1 MVSKRDLHV
10 GRAMPPPVL
19 KDGEVVSSR
28 YRVAGNKPI
37 GAGQFAEV
45 FRALDQTSDQRSPTF
60 VAIKIEREEKTTSRE
75 VRALQDLQGC
85 PGVCRLLGQ
94 GSHRN
99 QHPFIV
105 MQLGGENLADIRHT
119 RVAERRHSKSTIA
132 WIGVRVLDTLRA
144 IHARGYVH
152 RDVKPSNITVAPRG
166 SGAGSA
172 ERELLLIDLGLAKK
186 FETKEAREA
195 SARDREEGEAA
206 DERVAFRGSTTYASV
221 NAHAGIEQG
230 PRDDL
235 WSLLY
240 ALAEMHEGTL
250 PWRGLKDKGAADD
263 ESVKRS
269 THDLK
274 KKALAEPKT
283 LCPTR
288 GTPDALVRFSKR
300 LERVANAHDEPDY
313 DRLRSILQS
322 LDDRPLDWEVSG
334 GDGVSAATASG
345 AAPASYAA
353 VAGNDAAKDK
363 EPLPRTNQTL
373 PMSKVKALI
382 EHKASVPPLVQKWV
396 EKIGEEL
403 DAGHAADVVSGV
415 CAAAIETSRLEDP
428 YVEEYV
434 LRLLDEAAQA
444 GKDGRAY
451 VEDRRNKR
459 KR

>member
-1 MVSKRDLHV
+1 
-10 GRAMPPPVL
+10 MPLPVL

-28 YRVAGNKPI
+28 YRVAGDKPI

-45 FRALDQTSDQRSPTF
+45 FRALDQTGDPRSPTF
-60 VAIKIEREEKTTSRE
+60 VAIKIEREEKTTARE

-105 MQLGGENLADIRHT
+105 MQLGGDNLANIRHT
-119 RVAERRHSKSTIA
+119 RLPERRHSKSTIA

-166 SGAGSA
+166 SAGGSA
-172 ERELLLIDLGLAKK
+172 GRELLLIDLGLAKK
-186 FETKEAREA
+186 FETKEARRE
-195 SARDREEGEAA
+195 REEGEVN
-206 DERVAFRGSTTYASV
+206 DERASAFRGSTTYASV
-221 NAHAGIEQG
+221 NAHAGLEQG

-250 PWRGLKDKGAADD
+250 PWRGLKERGANDD
-263 ESVKRS
+263 DAVKRA
-269 THDLK
+269 TRELK
-274 KKALAEPKT
+274 QKAVAAPES

-288 GTPDALVRFSKR
+288 GTPSALVEFSR
-300 LERVANAHDEPDY
+300 LLQRIANAHDTPDY
-313 DRLRSILQS
+313 DSLRVALQT
-322 LDDRPLDWEVSG
+322 LDDRPLDWETGELPGADDDAKPPS
-334 GDGVSAATASG
+334 ATASD
-345 AAPASYAA
+345 AHPNAP
-353 VAGNDAAKDK
+353 
-363 EPLPRTNQTL
+363 PL

-403 DAGHAADVVSGV
+403 DAGHAAAVVSGV
-415 CAAAIETSRLEDP
+415 CAAAVETANLDDP

-434 LRLLDEAAQA
+434 LRILDDAAQA

>member
-1 MVSKRDLHV
+1 
-10 GRAMPPPVL
+10 MPPPVL

-166 SGAGSA
+166 SGAGSGT
-172 ERELLLIDLGLAKK
+172 RELLLIDLGLAKK

-263 ESVKRS
+263 ESVKRG

-274 KKALAEPKT
+274 KKALAEPD
-283 LCPTR
+283 
-288 GTPDALVRFSKR
+288 DA
-300 LERVANAHDEPDY
+300 
-313 DRLRSILQS
+313 
-322 LDDRPLDWEVSG
+322 VS
-334 GDGVSAATASG
+334 
-345 AAPASYAA
+345 
-353 VAGNDAAKDK
+353 
-363 EPLPRTNQTL
+363 
-373 PMSKVKALI
+373 
-382 EHKASVPPLVQKWV
+382 
-396 EKIGEEL
+396 
-403 DAGHAADVVSGV
+403 DAGHAR
-415 CAAAIETSRLEDP
+415 CAGAFLETPRTRRQRARRTRLRSSALDSAKLGRPTAGLGSERRRRR
-428 YVEEYV
+428 
-434 LRLLDEAAQA
+434 LRGDRERRGA
-444 GKDGRAY
+444 GELRGGGGK
-451 VEDRRNKR
+451 
-459 KR
+459 

>member
-19 KDGEVVSSR
+19 KDGDVVSSR

-60 VAIKIEREEKTTSRE
+60 VAIKIEREEKTTARE

-94 GSHRN
+94 GSHMN

-166 SGAGSA
+166 SGSGGSCG
-172 ERELLLIDLGLAKK
+172 RELLLIDLGLAKK

-195 SARDREEGEAA
+195 SQREREEGEAA

-250 PWRGLKDKGAADD
+250 PWRGLKERGATDD

-269 THDLK
+269 THEMK
-274 KKALAEPKT
+274 KKALAEPET

-288 GTPDALVRFSKR
+288 GTPDALVRFSR
-300 LERVANAHDEPDY
+300 LLERVANAHDEPDY
-313 DRLRSILQS
+313 DRLRSILLG
-322 LDDRPLDWEVSG
+322 LDDRPLDWEVDVDSQF
-334 GDGVSAATASG
+334 A
-345 AAPASYAA
+345 
-353 VAGNDAAKDK
+353 AAKDARGEK
-363 EPLPRTNQTL
+363 QRDRTKPLPL
-373 PMSKVKALI
+373 PMSKVRALI
-382 EHKASVPPLVQKWV
+382 EHKASVPALVQKWV

-403 DAGHAADVVSGV
+403 DAGHAAAVVSGV
-415 CAAAIETSRLEDP
+415 CAAAIETSQLDDP

>member
-1 MVSKRDLHV
+1 
-10 GRAMPPPVL
+10 MPPPVL

-28 YRVAGNKPI
+28 YQVAGNKPI

-60 VAIKIEREEKTTSRE
+60 VAIKIEREEKTTARE

-94 GSHRN
+94 GSHKN

-166 SGAGSA
+166 SGGGSGG
-172 ERELLLIDLGLAKK
+172 RELLLIDLGLAKK

-195 SARDREEGEAA
+195 SASLKDEREEGEAT
-206 DERVAFRGSTTYASV
+206 DEGVTKAFRGSTTYASV
-221 NAHAGIEQG
+221 NAHAGVEQG

-250 PWRGLKDKGAADD
+250 PWRGLKERGVADD
-263 ESVKRS
+263 DAAKRA
-269 THDLK
+269 THELK
-274 KKALAEPKT
+274 KKAVAAPET
-283 LCPTR
+283 LCPNW
-288 GTPDALVRFSKR
+288 GTPSELVRFSR
-300 LERVANAHDEPDY
+300 VLERVSNADDLPDY
-313 DRLRSILQS
+313 ERLRSILEG
-322 LDDRPLDWEVSG
+322 LDDRPLDWESG
-334 GDGVSAATASG
+334 GADPLSGGGEAGARAGVG
-345 AAPASYAA
+345 YAA
-353 VAGNDAAKDK
+353 IVAGKAPTN
-363 EPLPRTNQTL
+363 EPRGEHKL

-382 EHKASVPPLVQKWV
+382 DHKASVPPLVQKWV
-396 EKIGEEL
+396 EKMGEEL
-403 DAGHAADVVSGV
+403 DAGHAASVVSGV